1 MGNSCMKSSSV
12 ELSFT
17 EKQKYNLSLRKKN
30 IELPPSPKDLENYWN
45 EPTNFDL
52 QMGNKEN
59 MKKVIKELG
68 I

>member
-1 MGNSCMKSSSV
+1 MKSYSV
-12 ELSFT
+12 EPSFT
-17 EKQKYNLSLRKKN
+17 EKEKYNLSSINKN
-30 IELPPSPKDLENYWN
+30 IELPPSPKVLGNYWN